1 MSNGVVMNPDVAP
14 AHTPLATCTATT
26 VLSPGSTAT
35 PVSASI
41 ALDAAVP
48 LSTAALNA
56 CVASSW
62 SPRASCGLGAFSRT
76 RAPPSSAGTVDQN
89 MR

>member
-56 CVASSW
+56 CVASSL
-62 SPRASCGLGAFSRT
+62 SPRASCDGAFSRT